1 MIDTKMYLG
10 TVREALKDGWRTA
23 DILNKRA
30 LDIELITV
38 DQYRVAAQEIVA
50 AYKAEVWR

>member
-1 MIDTKMYLG
+1 MIDTKMYLN

-23 DILNKRA
+23 DILNKMA

-38 DQYRVAAQEIVA
+38 DQYRIAAQEIVA
-50 AYKAEVWR
+50 AYKSEAWK